1 MADTNNNESR
11 FTFGEHLEEL
21 RKRII
26 YCVIAIIFCF
36 VICWI
41 FKETILLLAK
51 RPHIIAMSKLGLTT
65 DLQVISYQEGFY
77 AYIKLCFISAIF
89 FAYPIIVYQIWK
101 FVNPGL
107 YKKERKYFFS
117 FIFISFLTFLV
128 GILFGYFL
136 LIPLGLQFLISILG
150 SGVAPII
157 TMGQY
162 ISFVFLLTIALGFVF
177 QLPIIILLIT
187 KIGLLKAEDFIKW
200 RKYAILCTFIIS
212 AIITP
217 PDPFTQIMTAVPM
230 IALYE
235 AGILAAKPTKKRI
248 FYFGSVVGG
257 GSLIIFLFLFIFTHF
272 SVLGTIADVKGD
284 VTVAGSN
291 DADNNNKVTINSGSK
306 DKIKIQKGMCLET
319 GINGKLSFITDA
331 GVFIILDN
339 KTNIK
344 IIDKRTISVVNGQIY
359 IKAPKMKV
367 DFTVNTPNGNIT
379 TRFGEINIEALP
391 FETRATVAKGMAVL
405 SNGSLKK
412 TVLEG
417 RQGRITKGGNAVNV
431 DAIIEWTK

>member
-1 MADTNNNESR
+1 MTNTNNNESK

-26 YCVIAIIFCF
+26 YCVITVIFCF
-36 VICWI
+36 AICWF
-41 FKETILLLAK
+41 FKATLLLLAK

-65 DLQVISYQEGFY
+65 NLQVISYQEGFY

-89 FAYPIIVYQIWK
+89 VAYPIIVYQIWK

-157 TMGQY
+157 TMWQY

-177 QLPIIILLIT
+177 QLPLIIVLIT
-187 KIGLLKAEDFIKW
+187 KMGLLKAEDFIKW

-217 PDPFTQIMTAVPM
+217 PDPFTQIMTAIPM

-248 FYFGSVVGG
+248 FYFGSAVVG
-257 GSLIIFLFLFIFTHF
+257 SALVIFLLFFIFTHF
-272 SVLGTIADVKGD
+272 SESGTISYVKGD
-284 VTVAGSN
+284 VAVVGSTGV
-291 DADNNNKVTINSGSK
+291 DNIRVTINAGSK
-306 DKIKIQKGMCLET
+306 DKLNIRKGMCLKT
-319 GINGKLSFITDA
+319 GINGKLSFKTGT
-331 GVFIILDN
+331 GVFVTMDN
-339 KTNIK
+339 STDIK
-344 IIDKRTISVVNGQIY
+344 IIDKRTISITNGQIY
-359 IKAPKMKV
+359 IEVPETKV
-367 DFTVNTPNGNIT
+367 NFTINSPNGNT
-379 TRFGEINIEALP
+379 MTRFGEINIEALP
-391 FETRATVAKGMAVL
+391 FETRVTVAKGMAVL
-405 SNGSLKK
+405 SNGNLKK

-417 RQGRITKGGNAVNV
+417 RQDRITIGGNAVNV
-431 DAIIEWTK
+431 ADIIKWAR

>member
-1 MADTNNNESR
+1 MSDTNNDENR

-26 YCVIAIIFCF
+26 YCVIAVIFCF
-36 VICWI
+36 AICWI
-41 FKETILLLAK
+41 FKTTILLIAK

-65 DLQVISYQEGFY
+65 NLQVISYQEGFY

-89 FAYPIIVYQIWK
+89 IAYPIIVYQIWK

-117 FIFISFLTFLV
+117 FIFISFLTFMV

-150 SGVAPII
+150 SGIAPII

-177 QLPIIILLIT
+177 QLPLIIVLIT
-187 KIGLLKAEDFIKW
+187 KIGLLKAEDFVKW

-217 PDPFTQIMTAVPM
+217 PDPFTQIMTAIPM

-248 FYFGSVVGG
+248 IYFGSVIGG
-257 GSLIIFLFLFIFTHF
+257 GSLVIFLFFFIFTHF
-272 SVLGTIADVKGD
+272 SELGTISDVKGD
-284 VTVAGSN
+284 VAIVGSSN
-291 DADNNNKVTINSGSK
+291 IDDHNNVKINPKSK
-306 DKIKIQKGMCLET
+306 EKLKIQKGMCLET
-319 GINGKLSFITDA
+319 GINGKLSFETDA
-331 GVFIILDN
+331 GVFIIMDN

-344 IIDKRTISVVNGQIY
+344 VIDKRTISITTGQIY
-359 IKAPKMKV
+359 IKVPEMRV
-367 DFTVNTPNGNIT
+367 DFTVNSPNGNT
-379 TRFGEINIEALP
+379 MTRFGEINIEALP
-391 FETRATVAKGMAVL
+391 FETIVTVAKGMAVL
-405 SNGSLKK
+405 SNGNLQK

-417 RQGRITKGGNAVNV
+417 RQGRITKGGNAVNI
-431 DAIIEWTK
+431 DDIIEWTK